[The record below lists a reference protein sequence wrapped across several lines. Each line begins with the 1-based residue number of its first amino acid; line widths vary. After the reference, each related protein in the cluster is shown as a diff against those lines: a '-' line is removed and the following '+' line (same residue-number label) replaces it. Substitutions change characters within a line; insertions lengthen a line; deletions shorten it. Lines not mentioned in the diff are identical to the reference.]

1 MNTHLG
7 EGRQAV
13 GGAASVGD
21 DVEIGGV
28 LVLVH
33 TDHKHAER
41 RKREDILDA
50 SQCLRKMI

>member
-28 LVLVH
+28 LVLIH
-33 TDHKHAER
+33 TDHKHADKR
-41 RKREDILDA
+41 RRENMHDA
-50 SQCLRKMI
+50 SQCLK